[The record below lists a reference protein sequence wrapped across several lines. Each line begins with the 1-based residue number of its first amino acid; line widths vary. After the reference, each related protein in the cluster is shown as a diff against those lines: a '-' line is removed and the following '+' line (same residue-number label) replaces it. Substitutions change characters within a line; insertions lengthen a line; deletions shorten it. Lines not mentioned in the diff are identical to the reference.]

1 METRLNSDF
10 AAARVHLDRALHYL
24 RGSDA
29 VSRDSCMTIDL
40 LLEAVI
46 TAEFQKKPAKVL
58 EFRNPRAS
66 APSALPN
73 TKGQR

>member
-1 METRLNSDF
+1 MESSLNSDF

-29 VSRDSCMTIDL
+29 VSRASCAAIDQ

-46 TAEFQKKPAKVL
+46 TAEFEKKPAKVL
-58 EFRNPRAS
+58 EFRIPKARAPT
-66 APSALPN
+66 AFPGN
-73 TKGQR
+73 NGRR